1 MRLMRQTRLR
11 IRRPTSTLDRTRSIV
26 GPKHHF
32 QHVVRFTQQLL
43 TDTKALEDF
52 NRPALHSICLAHRHG
67 PVAALQHLT
76 TDAIP
81 REPCR
86 CAEACGSA
94 PADEHIDF
102 LGHWNE
108 LSMEK

>member
-1 MRLMRQTRLR
+1 M
-11 IRRPTSTLDRTRSIV
+11 
-26 GPKHHF
+26 
-32 QHVVRFTQQLL
+32 VRFTQQLL
-43 TDTKALEDF
+43 ADTKALEDF
-52 NRPALHSICLAHRHG
+52 NGPALHTICLAHRHG

-76 TDAIP
+76 TDAVP

-86 CAEACGSA
+86 GAEAGGTT

-108 LSMEK
+108 LGMEN